1 MIFRQSSDV
10 LNKSSG
16 GVDLIIAA
24 LALPP
29 ESRVDQRVPKK
40 LLVENGAP
48 TAADKRQINEGIE
61 ELLWL
66 AALKPTTIGVPEY
79 RDDVREYLEIAL
91 LSLTLRPDAKAGRL
105 VELIH
110 RAIPYPLL
118 LVAAQSNHLTLSLA
132 HKRWSQG
139 EAGKMVLDDAVTLC
153 DFVEHAATA
162 AFLDS
167 LSLTVQP
174 RSHLLMLYQGW
185 INCLQAFQAARIT
198 GRFELST
205 RSETAA
211 ARREALAEYD
221 RLVRQIAA
229 LRAQAERESQI
240 SRRVDLNMEIK
251 RLEAEMAEAINRM
264 E

>member
-1 MIFRQSSDV
+1 MNADR
-10 LNKSSG
+10 
-16 GVDLIIAA
+16 IIAA
-24 LALPP
+24 LTLPP
-29 ESRVDQRVPKK
+29 ETRVDQRVPKK

-79 RDDVREYLEIAL
+79 HDDVREYLEIAV
-91 LSLTLRPDAKAGRL
+91 LSLTLRPGAKTGRL

-118 LVAAQSNHLTLSLA
+118 LVAEQSDHLTLSLA

-153 DFVEHAATA
+153 DLVEHAATA

-167 LSLTVQP
+167 LSLAVQP
-174 RSHLLMLYQGW
+174 RSHLLDLYQGW
-185 INCLQAFQAARIT
+185 INCLEAFQAAQIT
-198 GRFELST
+198 GRFAPSSS
-205 RSETAA
+205 SEAA
-211 ARREALAEYD
+211 SARREALVKYD
-221 RLVRQIAA
+221 HLVRQITA
-229 LRAQAERESQI
+229 LRAQAEKESQI
-240 SRRVDLNMEIK
+240 SRRVDLNLEIK
-251 RLEAEMAEAINRM
+251 RLEDELAESMKRM

>member
-1 MIFRQSSDV
+1 M
-10 LNKSSG
+10 N
-16 GVDLIIAA
+16 VDRIIAA

-29 ESRVDQRVPKK
+29 ETRVDQRVPKK

-79 RDDVREYLEIAL
+79 RDDVREYLEIAV
-91 LSLTLRPDAKAGRL
+91 LSLTLRQDAKTGRL

-118 LVAAQSNHLTLSLA
+118 LVTEQSDHLTLSLA

-153 DFVEHAATA
+153 DLTKHAATG

-167 LSLTVQP
+167 LSLALQP
-174 RSHLLMLYQGW
+174 RTHLLELYQGW
-185 INCLQAFQAARIT
+185 INCTEAFQAARIT
-198 GRFELST
+198 GRFELCPAVKQPAPDVR
-205 RSETAA
+205 RSCNIT
-211 ARREALAEYD
+211 
-221 RLVRQIAA
+221 IW
-229 LRAQAERESQI
+229 
-240 SRRVDLNMEIK
+240 RVE
-251 RLEAEMAEAINRM
+251 
-264 E
+264 

>member
-1 MIFRQSSDV
+1 MKAADV
-10 LNKSSG
+10 F
-16 GVDLIIAA
+16 AA
-24 LALPP
+24 LALPS
-29 ESRVDQRVPKK
+29 EARVDRRVPKK

-61 ELLWL
+61 ELHWI

-91 LSLTLRPDAKAGRL
+91 LSLTMRPDAKAGRL

-118 LVAAQSNHLTLSLA
+118 LVARQSDHLTFSLA

-153 DFVEHAATA
+153 DLVEHAATA
-162 AFLDS
+162 TFLDS
-167 LSLTVQP
+167 LSLAVQP
-174 RSHLLMLYQGW
+174 RSHLLDLYQGW
-185 INCLQAFQAARIT
+185 INCLEAFQSAKIT
-198 GRFELST
+198 GRFAPSNN
-205 RSETAA
+205 SEAA
-211 ARREALAEYD
+211 SARREALMKYD
-221 RLVRQIAA
+221 HLVRQITA
-229 LRAQAERESQI
+229 LRAQAEKETQI
-240 SRRVDLNMEIK
+240 SRRVDLNLEIK
-251 RLEAEMAEAINRM
+251 RLETELAESIKRM

>member
-1 MIFRQSSDV
+1 M
-10 LNKSSG
+10 NT
-16 GVDLIIAA
+16 DLIIAA

-29 ESRVDQRVPKK
+29 ETRIDQRVPKK

-66 AALKPTTIGVPEY
+66 AALKPTTIGIPEY
-79 RDDVREYLEIAL
+79 RDDVREYLEIAV

-118 LVAAQSNHLTLSLA
+118 LITEQSDHLTLSLA

-153 DFVEHAATA
+153 DLVEQAATA

-167 LSLTVQP
+167 LSLAVQP
-174 RSHLLMLYQGW
+174 RSNLLDLYQGW
-185 INCLQAFQAARIT
+185 LNCLEAFQAARIT
-198 GRFELST
+198 GRFTSST
-205 RSETAA
+205 SSEAAA
-211 ARREALAEYD
+211 ARSEALAEYD
-221 RLVRQIAA
+221 RLVRQIVN
-229 LRAQAERESQI
+229 LRGQAEKEPQI
-240 SRRVDLNMEIK
+240 SRRVELNLKIK
-251 RLEAEMAEAINRM
+251 RLENELAVSINRM

>member
-1 MIFRQSSDV
+1 M
-10 LNKSSG
+10 NA
-16 GVDLIIAA
+16 DLIIAA

-29 ESRVDQRVPKK
+29 ETRVDQRVPKK

-79 RDDVREYLEIAL
+79 RDDVREYLEIAV
-91 LSLTLRPDAKAGRL
+91 LSLTLRPDAKTGRL

-118 LVAAQSNHLTLSLA
+118 LVAEQSDNLTLSLA

-153 DFVEHAATA
+153 DLVEHAATA
-162 AFLDS
+162 AFLDR
-167 LSLTVQP
+167 LSLAVQP
-174 RSHLLMLYQGW
+174 RSHLLDLYQGW
-185 INCLQAFQAARIT
+185 INCLQAFQAAQIT
-198 GRFELST
+198 GRFAPST
-205 RSETAA
+205 SSEEAV
-211 ARREALAEYD
+211 ARRAALMEYD
-221 RLVRQIAA
+221 RLVRQIAV
-229 LRAQAERESQI
+229 LRAQAEREPQI
-240 SRRVDLNMEIK
+240 NRRVELNLEVK
-251 RLEAEMAEAINRM
+251 RLTSALAEAHANL
-264 E
+264 